1 MNELLIGKLCGHSPF
16 LSLLLN
22 IVVYLENSSIK
33 AVINKSKVFKNEV
46 SFLQYLR

>member
-1 MNELLIGKLCGHSPF
+1 MNINELYVEKAYGHSPF

-33 AVINKSKVFKNEV
+33 AAIKQIKSI
-46 SFLQYLR
+46 